1 MEIRVYV
8 IGAAGQVA
16 NVALTGFVLRGD
28 ITPAP
33 AAPAAKRKDLG
44 TNLGHVRDFETD
56 SPFLDKF
63 KHARPWLTRAVG
75 TVDVFDRQFS
85 EQVPVDADGWPTQ
98 VPFSPAGHPPQI
110 VHTVLSTPRNGPH
123 ALLFEG
129 KGKMVVKGPG
139 VNAPVTAAG
148 GPGRWDVVINKRG
161 NSYRDAATIY
171 VEIHETDPADP
182 IRKLRFMHAGH
193 VAVYETAPFEP
204 LMIARLA
211 GMTPIRFMDWG
222 NTNRQPLAVWADRPK
237 PSTYSQA
244 TNKGVALEHMI
255 ALVNA
260 TKADAWINVP
270 HLANDAFV
278 REMAKMLLA
287 QLHPAGKVYVEYSN
301 ETWNTEFDQGKYV
314 STESK
319 VKYPGLRADLAHQK
333 FATYK
338 QVHVWELFK
347 EVFGAQFEA
356 RIRRPLGGQ
365 AASGS
370 VNKARLEYAE
380 ASDVNPQG
388 IKVQGLA
395 LAPYF
400 GKVYRNSDVAGG
412 IPTTAQLLQDAK
424 SDITQRRKWCV
435 GFSEATGQSDGC
447 EAVGGRGRPDH
458 PCGRVRAARE
468 PGVRG

>member
-1 MEIRVYV
+1 MEYV
-8 IGAAGQVA
+8 AAA
-16 NVALTGFVLRGD
+16 
-28 ITPAP
+28 
-33 AAPAAKRKDLG
+33 
-44 TNLGHVRDFETD
+44 
-56 SPFLDKF
+56 
-63 KHARPWLTRAVG
+63 
-75 TVDVFDRQFS
+75 
-85 EQVPVDADGWPTQ
+85 
-98 VPFSPAGHPPQI
+98 
-110 VHTVLSTPRNGPH
+110 
-123 ALLFEG
+123 
-129 KGKMVVKGPG
+129 
-139 VNAPVTAAG
+139 TA

-161 NSYRDAATIY
+161 ISYRDAATIY

-182 IRKLRFMHAGH
+182 IRKLRFMHTGH
-193 VAVYETAPFEP
+193 LAMYETAPFEP
-204 LMIARLA
+204 LLVARMA
-211 GMTPIRFMDWG
+211 GMTPVRFMDWG
-222 NTNRQPLAVWADRPK
+222 NTNRQRLSAWADRPK

-365 AASGS
+365 AASMS
-370 VNKARLEYAE
+370 VNKARLDYAE

-424 SDITQRRKWCV
+424 SDITQRRSGVWASAKQLANQEGVKLWAV
-435 GFSEATGQSDGC
+435 EAGQTIRAVESVPRESQVFVDNAFAANRSPQMLALYREYLQALVDSGFELTIHFVFCGGWSKFGTWGAIESLDQPNAEAPKHQALL
-447 EAVGGRGRPDH
+447 EALFGN
-458 PCGRVRAARE
+458 
-468 PGVRG
+468 